1 MPDDELLERLRSFH
15 QDAFPQY
22 RDQFQSLVS
31 QGQHP
36 TTLFIGCSDSRLVP
50 YLLTGAG
57 PGELFLVRNVG
68 AFVPPY
74 DQSHGLHGTMAA
86 IEYAVLG
93 LQVEHIIVCG
103 HSHCGAIRTAYDG
116 APAEAVAL
124 KAWLKLADEALLPVC
139 PSPEALHRT
148 EQRAVVLQL
157 ERLMDYP
164 MVRQGVEANQL
175 TLHGWHY
182 VIEDGEVHVFD
193 VQSGAFIAAS
203 KAQSSSTGHYP
214 PYVEHDGQILE
225 D

>member
-1 MPDDELLERLRSFH
+1 MPDDLLLRLRNFQDDYFPHH
-15 QDAFPQY
+15 QQ
-22 RDQFQSLVS
+22 RFQDLVA

-36 TTLFIGCSDSRLVP
+36 KTLFIGCSDSPLVP
-50 YLLTGAG
+50 YLLTGAT

-86 IEYAVLG
+86 IEFAVLS

-103 HSHCGAIRTAYDG
+103 HSHCGAIRTAYEG
-116 APAEAVAL
+116 APDEAVAL
-124 KAWLKLADEALLPVC
+124 KAWLKLADEALLPVQ
-139 PSPEALHRT
+139 PTREALHRT

-164 MVRQGVEANQL
+164 MVRRAVEAGRL
-175 TLHGWHY
+175 ALHGWHY
-182 VIEDGEVHVFD
+182 VIENGEVHVFD
-193 VQSGAFIAAS
+193 AEHGEFLPASSASHSG
-203 KAQSSSTGHYP
+203 TGPYV

-225 D
+225 I